1 MKFMMDIREKTS
13 LLHSAAENTGYIKK
27 LVDGT
32 ASVDGYAE
40 YIYNLEK
47 MYKAIE
53 NALDKN
59 ENNDVVKPFVTKELY
74 RSELMRKDLNFLLGD
89 KLNSMK
95 LLASTEA
102 CVAKIEELSETKPE
116 LVVAYAYTRFL
127 ADLFGGRTFLSLL
140 STSYKIS
147 NEGLNYYQF
156 PEINDL
162 RGYVMKY
169 HNMLADINLSDEM
182 KVDFI
187 NEVNNAYIYNLA
199 ISNELEIKL
208 HPIKRNDKN
217 NHDNGHGHPHG
228 HNH

>member
-27 LVDGT
+27 LVDGN
-32 ASVDGYAE
+32 ASVEGYAE

-53 NALDKN
+53 DALDKN
-59 ENNDVVKPFVTKELY
+59 ENNNVVKPFVTRELY
-74 RSELMRKDLNFLLGD
+74 RSELMRKDLEFLLGD
-89 KLNSMK
+89 KLNSIK

-102 CVAKIEELSETKPE
+102 CVAKINELSETKPE

-140 STSYKIS
+140 STNYKIS

-169 HNMLADINLSDEM
+169 HNMLAVVDLSDEM
-182 KVDFI
+182 KIDFI
-187 NEVNNAYIYNLA
+187 NEVNNAYIYNIA
-199 ISNELEIKL
+199 ISNELDAKL
-208 HPIKRNDKN
+208 K
-217 NHDNGHGHPHG
+217 
-228 HNH
+228 

>member
-32 ASVDGYAE
+32 ASVEGYAE
-40 YIYNLEK
+40 YILNLER
-47 MYKAIE
+47 MYRAIE
-53 NALDKN
+53 MALDKN
-59 ENNDVVKPFVTKELY
+59 ENNEIVKPFVTRELY
-74 RSELMRKDLNFLLGD
+74 RSELMRKDLKFLLGD
-89 KLNSMK
+89 KVDSIK

-102 CVAKIEELSETKPE
+102 CVAKIEELSEKNPE

-147 NEGLNYYQF
+147 GEGLNYYNF
-156 PEINDL
+156 PEITDL

-169 HNMLADINLSDEM
+169 HNMLAGINLPEE
-182 KVDFI
+182 KKIDFI

-199 ISNELEIKL
+199 ISNELEAKL
-208 HPIKRNDKN
+208 K
-217 NHDNGHGHPHG
+217 
-228 HNH
+228 

>member
-27 LVDGT
+27 LVDGK
-32 ASVDGYAE
+32 ASIDGYAE
-40 YIYNLEK
+40 YIFNLER

-53 NALDKN
+53 DALDQN
-59 ENNDVVKPFVTKELY
+59 ESNQTVKPFVTRELY
-74 RSELMRKDLNFLLGD
+74 RSQLMRQDLNFLLGD
-89 KLNSMK
+89 QLNSMK
-95 LLASTEA
+95 LLASTET
-102 CVAKIEELSETKPE
+102 CISRIEYLSKYNSE

-140 STSYKIS
+140 STTYKVKS
-147 NEGLNYYQF
+147 EGLNYYQF

-169 HNMLADINLSDEM
+169 HNMLAEINLSEEQ
-182 KVDFI
+182 KRDFI

-199 ISNELEIKL
+199 ISNELEAKL
-208 HPIKRNDKN
+208 K
-217 NHDNGHGHPHG
+217 
-228 HNH
+228 

>member
-13 LLHSAAENTGYIKK
+13 LLHRAAENTGYIKK

-182 KVDFI
+182 KVNFI

-199 ISNELEIKL
+199 ISNELDAKL
-208 HPIKRNDKN
+208 K
-217 NHDNGHGHPHG
+217 
-228 HNH
+228 

>member
-140 STSYKIS
+140 STNYKIS

-199 ISNELEIKL
+199 ISNELDAKL
-208 HPIKRNDKN
+208 K
-217 NHDNGHGHPHG
+217 
-228 HNH
+228 

>member
-13 LLHSAAENTGYIKK
+13 LLHSASENTGYIKK

-32 ASVDGYAE
+32 ASVEGYAE
-40 YIYNLEK
+40 YIFNLEK

-53 NALDKN
+53 DALDKN
-59 ENNDVVKPFVTKELY
+59 SSNDVIKPFVTKELY
-74 RSELMRKDLNFLLGD
+74 RSELIRKDLQFLLGD
-89 KLNSMK
+89 KLEAMK
-95 LLASTEA
+95 PLASTEA
-102 CVAKIEELSETKPE
+102 SVARIEELSKTKPE

-140 STSYKIS
+140 STKYKIS

-156 PEINDL
+156 PDISDL

-169 HNMLADINLSDEM
+169 HNLLGEIKLSDDL

-199 ISNELEIKL
+199 ISNELEAKL
-208 HPIKRNDKN
+208 K
-217 NHDNGHGHPHG
+217 
-228 HNH
+228 

>member
-32 ASVDGYAE
+32 ASVDGYAD
-40 YIYNLEK
+40 LEK

-199 ISNELEIKL
+199 ISNELDAKL
-208 HPIKRNDKN
+208 K
-217 NHDNGHGHPHG
+217 
-228 HNH
+228 

>member
-1 MKFMMDIREKTS
+1 MKFMMDIREKSS

-27 LVDGT
+27 IVNGKAT
-32 ASVDGYAE
+32 VDGYAE
-40 YIYNLEK
+40 YIFNLEK

-53 NALDKN
+53 DALDKN
-59 ENNDVVKPFVTKELY
+59 ENNSIVKPFVTKELY
-74 RSELMRKDLNFLLGD
+74 RSELIKKDLDFLLGD

-95 LLASTEA
+95 TLASTEA
-102 CVAKIEELSETKPE
+102 CVAKIEELSNTNPE
-116 LVVAYAYTRFL
+116 LVIAYAYTRFL

-140 STSYKIS
+140 STSYNIS

-169 HNMLADINLSDEM
+169 HNMLAEINLPDEK

-187 NEVNNAYIYNLA
+187 NEVNNAYVYNIA
-199 ISNELEIKL
+199 ISNELDAKL
-208 HPIKRNDKN
+208 K
-217 NHDNGHGHPHG
+217 
-228 HNH
+228 

>member
-27 LVDGT
+27 LVDGK
-32 ASVDGYAE
+32 ASIDGYAE
-40 YIYNLEK
+40 YIFNLER

-53 NALDKN
+53 DALDQN
-59 ENNDVVKPFVTKELY
+59 ESNQTVKPFVTRELY
-74 RSELMRKDLNFLLGD
+74 RSQLMRQDLNFLLGD
-89 KLNSMK
+89 QLNSIK
-95 LLASTEA
+95 LLASTET
-102 CVAKIEELSETKPE
+102 CISQIEYLSKYNPE

-140 STSYKIS
+140 STTYKVKS
-147 NEGLNYYQF
+147 EGLNYYQF

-169 HNMLADINLSDEM
+169 HNMLAEINLSEEQ
-182 KVDFI
+182 KRDFI

-199 ISNELEIKL
+199 ISNELEAKL
-208 HPIKRNDKN
+208 K
-217 NHDNGHGHPHG
+217 
-228 HNH
+228 

>member
-27 LVDGT
+27 LVDGS

-53 NALDKN
+53 IALDKN
-59 ENNDVVKPFVTKELY
+59 EDNDTVKPFVTRELY
-74 RSELMRKDLNFLLGD
+74 RSELMRKDLKFLLGD
-89 KLNSMK
+89 KLDSMK

-102 CVAKIEELSETKPE
+102 CVAKIEELSESKPE
-116 LVVAYAYTRFL
+116 LVIAYAYTRFL

-140 STSYKIS
+140 STTYQVESG
-147 NEGLNYYQF
+147 GLNYYQF
-156 PEINDL
+156 PEITDL

-169 HNMLADINLSDEM
+169 HNMLAGINLSEEQ
-182 KVDFI
+182 KIDFI

-199 ISNELEIKL
+199 ISNELEAKL
-208 HPIKRNDKN
+208 K
-217 NHDNGHGHPHG
+217 
-228 HNH
+228 

>member
-116 LVVAYAYTRFL
+116 LVVGYAYTRFL

-199 ISNELEIKL
+199 ISNELDAKL
-208 HPIKRNDKN
+208 K
-217 NHDNGHGHPHG
+217 
-228 HNH
+228 

>member
-53 NALDKN
+53 SALDKN
-59 ENNDVVKPFVTKELY
+59 ENNAVVKPFVTKELY
-74 RSELMRKDLNFLLGD
+74 RSELIRKDLNFLLGD
-89 KLNSMK
+89 KLNS
-95 LLASTEA
+95 
-102 CVAKIEELSETKPE
+102 KPE

-140 STSYKIS
+140 STNYKIS

-182 KVDFI
+182 KVNFI

-199 ISNELEIKL
+199 ISNELDAKL
-208 HPIKRNDKN
+208 K
-217 NHDNGHGHPHG
+217 
-228 HNH
+228 

>member
-140 STSYKIS
+140 STNYKIS

-182 KVDFI
+182 KIDFI

-199 ISNELEIKL
+199 ISNELEAKL
-208 HPIKRNDKN
+208 K
-217 NHDNGHGHPHG
+217 
-228 HNH
+228 

>member
-27 LVDGT
+27 LVDGI
-32 ASVDGYAE
+32 ASVEGYAL

-53 NALDKN
+53 DALDKN
-59 ENNDVVKPFVTKELY
+59 ENNAVINPFVTKELY
-74 RSELMRKDLNFLLGD
+74 RSKLIRKDLEFLLGD

-169 HNMLADINLSDEM
+169 HNMLAEINLSDEM
-182 KVDFI
+182 KIDFI

-199 ISNELEIKL
+199 ISNELDAKL
-208 HPIKRNDKN
+208 K
-217 NHDNGHGHPHG
+217 
-228 HNH
+228 

>member
-40 YIYNLEK
+40 YIYNLVK

-53 NALDKN
+53 SALDKN
-59 ENNDVVKPFVTKELY
+59 ENNAVVKPFVTKELY
-74 RSELMRKDLNFLLGD
+74 RSELIRKDLNFLLGD

-140 STSYKIS
+140 STNYKIS

-182 KVDFI
+182 KVNFI

-199 ISNELEIKL
+199 ISNELDAKL
-208 HPIKRNDKN
+208 K
-217 NHDNGHGHPHG
+217 
-228 HNH
+228 

>member
-13 LLHSAAENTGYIKK
+13 LLHRAAENTGYIKK

-199 ISNELEIKL
+199 ISNELDAKL
-208 HPIKRNDKN
+208 K
-217 NHDNGHGHPHG
+217 
-228 HNH
+228 